1 MTALKNIKFQ
11 ENKTFVFEPNCEIPC
26 RPKGVLQMSSMTDFY
41 WNIYR
46 NFLES
51 FYMKRIRMT
60 PSENF
65 KVVALNICETL
76 FPLRNRACE
85 KYTFSFNAIFQGTR
99 EEPPCRKLLSFH
111 ISPPWFQTPHT
122 RDVVIAPMEKKG
134 VGKKG
139 EDQANKG
146 GV

>member
-1 MTALKNIKFQ
+1 
-11 ENKTFVFEPNCEIPC
+11 
-26 RPKGVLQMSSMTDFY
+26 MSSKTDFY

-85 KYTFSFNAIFQGTR
+85 KYTCPFNAIFQGTR
-99 EEPPCRKLLSFH
+99 EEPPCRQLLSFH

-139 EDQANKG
+139 ENQANKG